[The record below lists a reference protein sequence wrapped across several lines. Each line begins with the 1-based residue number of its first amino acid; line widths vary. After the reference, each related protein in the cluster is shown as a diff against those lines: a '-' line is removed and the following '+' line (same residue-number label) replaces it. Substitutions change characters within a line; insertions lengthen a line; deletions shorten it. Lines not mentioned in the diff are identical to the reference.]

1 MVQDDIHINLES
13 IFQEVLARR
22 QQEGAFDQESYDQ
35 FVEDILQEKLD
46 MGTISDDDDIE
57 EWTEQ
62 LQSRWNEVEQL
73 DAEKED
79 GGEI

>member
-1 MVQDDIHINLES
+1 MVQEDIHINLES
-13 IFQEVLARR
+13 IFQEVLSRR
-22 QQEGAFDQESYDQ
+22 QQEGAFGQESYDQ

-46 MGTISDDDDIE
+46 LGVLSDDDDIE

-62 LQSRWNEVEQL
+62 LQSRWNEVEEL

>member
-13 IFQEVLARR
+13 IFQEVLSRR
-22 QQEGAFDQESYDQ
+22 QEEGAFDQESYDQ

-62 LQSRWNEVEQL
+62 LQSRWNEVEEL

>member
-1 MVQDDIHINLES
+1 MVQEDIHINLES

-22 QQEGAFDQESYDQ
+22 QEEGAFDQESYDQ

-62 LQSRWNEVEQL
+62 LQSRWNEVEEL